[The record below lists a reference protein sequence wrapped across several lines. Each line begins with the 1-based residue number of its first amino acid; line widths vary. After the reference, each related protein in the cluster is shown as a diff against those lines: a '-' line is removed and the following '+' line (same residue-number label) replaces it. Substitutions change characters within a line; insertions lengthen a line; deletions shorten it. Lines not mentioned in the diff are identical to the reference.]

1 MIADLVLPVDLAIQ
15 SEGVTLRRAEL
26 ADLND
31 LVNLIVDD
39 AVARSRGDRDAEGE
53 AGYRDA
59 LEEIACDRCN
69 ELVVGVDAEGRV
81 IATFQLTRIPGL
93 ARRGA
98 TRLQVEA
105 VRVSREWRGRGVG
118 SAMMRWVM
126 DVAAPAAGASLVQL
140 TSDAARED
148 AHRFYERLGMAAS
161 HVGFKYAPAGTL
173 TASR

>member
-1 MIADLVLPVDLAIQ
+1 MLADLILPVDLPVRT
-15 SEGVTLRRAEL
+15 GRVTLRRAG
-26 ADLND
+26 ND
-31 LVNLIVDD
+31 DVDALVDLIVDD
-39 AVARSRGDRDAEGE
+39 AVARRRGDRDDDDA
-53 AGYRDA
+53 AYRNA
-59 LEEIACDRCN
+59 MEEILSDSSN

-81 IATFQLTRIPGL
+81 VATFQLTRIPGL

-98 TRLQVEA
+98 TRLQIEA

-126 DVAAPAAGASLVQL
+126 DVAAPATGSSLVQL

-161 HVGFKYAPAGTL
+161 HVGFKYAPGRPVTE
-173 TASR
+173 RV